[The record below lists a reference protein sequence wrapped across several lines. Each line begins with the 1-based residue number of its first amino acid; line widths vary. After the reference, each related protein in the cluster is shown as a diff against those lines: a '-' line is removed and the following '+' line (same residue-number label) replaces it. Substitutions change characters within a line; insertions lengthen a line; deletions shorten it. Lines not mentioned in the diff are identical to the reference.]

1 MLNEIWYFMQVDFHV
16 KMFPKVAHGWT
27 VRYSVEDEVAV
38 KKAEEAHQD
47 MLEWF
52 SKHVK

>member
-1 MLNEIWYFMQVDFHV
+1 MQVDFHV
-16 KMFPKVAHGWT
+16 KVFPKVEHGWT
-27 VRYSVEDEVAV
+27 TRYSVEDEAAV
-38 KKAEEAHQD
+38 KKAEESHRD

>member
-1 MLNEIWYFMQVDFHV
+1 MQVDFHV
-16 KMFPKVAHGWT
+16 KVFPKVTHGWT
-27 VRYSVEDEVAV
+27 MKYRVEDEEAV